1 MRRRL
6 SPIVAVL
13 LAGGLVFV
21 TAAAAASIA
30 PPKPIEIRTSATDV
44 WPALMCV
51 SCHEP
56 LAVAQS
62 PEAVSERQYVQHLVD
77 LGYTRQQIIDIFQQ
91 QYGAAV
97 LAHPPASGFNLTVY
111 VLPPA
116 LLLAG
121 IALLAYTLPR
131 WRARAR
137 QASTEPMNTGDTP
150 ISSEDAERLARDL
163 AAFD

>member
-1 MRRRL
+1 MRRCL
-6 SPIVAVL
+6 TPIVAVL
-13 LAGGLVFV
+13 LAGGLVLAP
-21 TAAAAASIA
+21 AAAAASIA
-30 PPKPIEIRTSATDV
+30 PPKPVKIRTSATDV

-77 LGYTRQQIIDIFQQ
+77 LGYTRQQIIEIFQQ

-137 QASTEPMNTGDTP
+137 QVKSEPMAAGSTP
-150 ISSEDAERLARDL
+150 ISNEDAERLAHDL
-163 AAFD
+163 ATFD